1 MKTGTIPR
9 RYVPPKYFGIHIARL
24 LVKGLVGEA
33 RSELI
38 KDGRKSWRAGEVR
51 AVAAAIGYVDSH
63 YGVKLEG
70 VWDFLM
76 PIIKDEQT
84 VIDKVQ

>member
-1 MKTGTIPR
+1 
-9 RYVPPKYFGIHIARL
+9 
-24 LVKGLVGEA
+24 
-33 RSELI
+33 
-38 KDGRKSWRAGEVR
+38 VR